1 VTETKLHK
9 LGNQL
14 AENSV
19 FLPIKRLSRL
29 IPLFVLPVLMVI
41 GTVATAISE
50 VTLPERVMVEERLAQ
65 IQPAEGEATSEAVRR
80 DIEGLQAVLSGL
92 GQLAQIEERLAA
104 LNERVE
110 QSPGQLLSLEGEL
123 EVEQE
128 DVFSLTATELDDQ
141 PLGELEARQ
150 QEAMFELQK
159 SQDRLAEVNAELL
172 SAETLPERAQRAI
185 AESMQAAEESRRTLD
200 ELEASQPPEDDL
212 RLMQQLVARRLA
224 EQRVRLHQRELAT
237 NTGLRDLAQQRREL
251 LTVKI
256 ENQLIRLSML
266 QRVIDRQRRLALE
279 QAIAEAALDDPL
291 IALGHPVLKRALQ
304 INRDLSL
311 ELLEANDRSHELI
324 RAGSLVRSQLDRVR
338 QLQRSLNEQIRA
350 IRGSVLL
357 SRILREQ
364 RESLS
369 QVESRRGLQDEIAD
383 LRLRQF
389 DLVRQRDELRQ
400 SERLARQRLREADAE
415 ITPAL
420 VESLQRLYQSRRELV
435 DQLEQTHGNLLST
448 AIDLE
453 LNQQQM
459 LENSRELRATIDEQ
473 LFWVA
478 NRRPLDLAWLG
489 QLPSLLL
496 LEWQEGVWRRT
507 LPVHWQM
514 PTLGALLFS
523 LPLLATAVLLFYR
536 RRVKTRLAALQ
547 EEIGHLHSD
556 SQIHTP
562 LAIGLNAL
570 LALPGPLLLAGLGL
584 ALVAGGQGIAVGF
597 GRACWHLALAWAV
610 VAWSRWLLVPN
621 GVAVRHFR
629 WPAAYVVRLRR
640 LLQWLGF
647 ALAPVLVISI
657 LAQESEFSLDQR
669 PLALVMLLS
678 GLAAMG
684 ILQARL
690 ILAHGLLFGGN
701 LFRLIFG
708 LVLATVPLVL
718 AVLIFSGYEYTA
730 LKLVERFAVT
740 LYLLGVWILAE
751 ATVVRGLAVA
761 ARRLAFKHA
770 QARHRVEV
778 QEGAEGGL
786 EVVEEPPLDLQQI
799 NQQSLRLSKLVLL
812 LGFTLLFYL
821 VWADLL
827 AVLSYLEEVAIWRG
841 DAGEGTDPVSGVLS
855 VADIITGLLIIALT
869 MITARNLPGLLEVM
883 VLSRIELKQGSS
895 YAITSLLS
903 YAIVGSGL
911 VLVLA
916 VLGVSWSKLQWLVA
930 ALGVGLGF
938 GLQEIFANFVSGLI
952 ILFERPVRIGDT
964 ITLGDLTGT
973 VSKIHIRATTVI
985 DFDRKEIII
994 PNKTFVTDQLINWS
1008 LSDTVTRV
1016 VLAYGVAYGSD
1027 HRLVHRLLRQ
1037 AAEENQRVLDDPG
1050 PEVFFMS
1057 YGESTL
1063 NFEMRVFVNGLGDRL
1078 YATDEINCRVG
1089 ELFAE
1094 HKVDIAFNQ
1103 LDVWLRRTDTDVVKK
1118 QSSDSPAREVDSDHP
1133 PPGSA
1138 GDPGKLTGQGE
1149 QI

>member
-1 VTETKLHK
+1 MTETKLLQ
-9 LGNQL
+9 LGKQTAKHL
-14 AENSV
+14 
-19 FLPIKRLSRL
+19 LLLIKNRLLRL
-29 IPLFVLPVLMVI
+29 IPFIVPVLMVI
-41 GTVATAISE
+41 GTVALA
-50 VTLPERVMVEERLAQ
+50 VTEAPLPDRAAVEERLVQ
-65 IQPAEGEATSEAVRR
+65 IQPAEGEVASEAVRR
-80 DIEGLQAVLSGL
+80 DSEGLQAVLSGL
-92 GQLAQIEERLAA
+92 EELAQIEERLAT

-110 QSPGQLLSLEGEL
+110 QAPGQLLSLEREL

-128 DVFSLTATELDDQ
+128 GVFALSATELDDL
-141 PLGELEARQ
+141 PLDELEIRQ
-150 QEAMFELQK
+150 QEAVFELQQL
-159 SQDRLAEVNAELL
+159 QDRLAEVNAQLL

-185 AESMQAAEESRRTLD
+185 AESMQAAEESRRALD
-200 ELEASQPPEDDL
+200 ELEAGQLPEDDP
-212 RLMQQLVARRLA
+212 RLMQQRVVRRLA
-224 EQRVRLHQRELAT
+224 EQRLLLHQRELAT
-237 NTGLRDLAQQRREL
+237 NTLLRDLAQQRREL

-256 ENQLIRLSML
+256 ERQLIRLGML
-266 QRVIDRQRRLALE
+266 QRVIDRQRRLASE
-279 QAIAEAALDDPL
+279 QAIAQAAFDDPL
-291 IALGHPVLKRALQ
+291 IASGHPVLERALQ

-311 ELLEANDRSHELI
+311 ELLEANDRSQELI
-324 RAGSLVRSQLDRVR
+324 RTGSLVRSQLEQVR

-364 RESLS
+364 RGALPK
-369 QVESRRGLQDEIAD
+369 VEPRRGLQDEIAD

-389 DLVRQRDELRQ
+389 DLARQRDELRQ
-400 SERLARQRLREADAE
+400 GERLARKRLREADVE

-448 AIDLE
+448 AIELE

-459 LENSRELRATIDEQ
+459 LENSRKLRATIDEQ

-496 LEWQEGVWRRT
+496 LEWQEGLWRQT
-507 LPVHWQM
+507 LPVHWHVPKRGM
-514 PTLGALLFS
+514 LLG
-523 LPLLATAVLLFYR
+523 LPLLAAAAALLFCR
-536 RRVKTRLAALQ
+536 RRIKTRLAALQ
-547 EEIGHLHSD
+547 EQIGHLHSD

-562 LAIGLNAL
+562 LAIVLNAL
-570 LALPGPLLLAGLGL
+570 LALPGPLLPAGLGL
-584 ALVAGGQGIAVGF
+584 ALVAGGQGVAVGF
-597 GRACWHLALAWAV
+597 GRACWHLALIWVV
-610 VAWSRWLLVPN
+610 VAWSRRLLVPD
-621 GVAVRHFR
+621 GVAARHFH
-629 WPAAYVVRLRR
+629 WPAPYVARLRR
-640 LLQWLGF
+640 LLLWLGV

-657 LAQESEFSLDQR
+657 LAQEGEFSLNQR
-669 PLALVMLLS
+669 PLALVILLS
-678 GLAAMG
+678 GLGAMG

-690 ILAHGLLFGGN
+690 ILARGLYFGVN
-701 LFRLIFG
+701 LFRMIFG
-708 LVLATVPLVL
+708 LALATVPLVL
-718 AVLIFSGYEYTA
+718 AGLIVLGYEYTA
-730 LKLVERFAVT
+730 LRLVEQFAVT
-740 LYLLGVWILAE
+740 LYLLGMWILAE
-751 ATVVRGLAVA
+751 ATVERGLAVA

-770 QARHRVEV
+770 QARRRVEV
-778 QEGAEGGL
+778 QEGAEEGGL
-786 EVVEEPPLDLQQI
+786 EVVEEPPLDLQKI
-799 NQQSLRLSKLVLL
+799 NQQSLRLFKLALL
-812 LGFTLLFYL
+812 LGFALLFYL

-827 AVLSYLEEVAIWRG
+827 AVLSYLEQVAIWRG
-841 DAGEGTDPVSGVLS
+841 NAGEGADPVSGALS
-855 VADIITGLLIIALT
+855 VADVIMGLLIIALT

-903 YAIVGSGL
+903 YAIMGTGL
-911 VLVLA
+911 VLTLA
-916 VLGVSWSKLQWLVA
+916 VLGVSWNKLQWLVA

-1037 AAEENQRVLDDPG
+1037 AAEENERVLADPG
-1050 PEVFFMS
+1050 PQVFFMS

-1063 NFEMRVFVNGLGDRL
+1063 NFEMRIFVNGLGDRL

-1094 HKVDIAFNQ
+1094 HQVDIAFNQ
-1103 LDVWLRRTDTDVVKK
+1103 LDVWLRRSDTDAEEK
-1118 QSSDSPAREVDSDHP
+1118 E
-1133 PPGSA
+1133 
-1138 GDPGKLTGQGE
+1138 
-1149 QI
+1149 